1 MSNYTKSF
9 NFRNGVQVDD
19 SNFIVN
25 PVGLVGIGTTKPEKQ
40 LDVRG
45 NAIISGITSLSGSVL
60 TGIMTAGNIKIDAAS
75 GVVTATK
82 FVGDASGLTNIVA
95 IATDGFIANSG
106 TLSTTAKVGIGTTV
120 VGAQLDVLGDSRF
133 TGVTTFIGITSSVG
147 TLFVNQ
153 FAASGI
159 STFDSDIDANAH
171 TVLNTLVV
179 GGITTFT
186 GSIDANGGATIDN
199 IRIGQSDDNEIDTAA
214 GGLTIDSAT
223 GQTTIDDNLIISGI
237 VSATQYSGVSSSS
250 VNVQHGVNI
259 SGVSTF
265 SDTVILGAG
274 ATVGVG
280 STVFFPD
287 NVKAFFGSGNDLAI
301 YHVDDGGGQSII
313 SETGTGDLQLRGS
326 DIQLKNADGGRI
338 YLEATNGLGV
348 DIRHNNSTKFETIGA
363 GVSVY
368 GQLNV
373 ASLNGGASG
382 LSSHFGSLRY
392 GDESGAA
399 DFSTR
404 QSLDLINTDSGN
416 INYYVNYNSK
426 PTTGDFHWHKGPS
439 TPLMTLTGI
448 GGSLGVGTTQPIA
461 PLHVSGIS
469 TFTGNSF
476 FRNNVNVG
484 NTLSVFGNISLSG
497 ETSKLIGRVEGHLTG
512 SVLSEVGVSTFAG
525 LQTTNRSLTNFA
537 GVGIGTTCADSNYIE
552 TVNNAG
558 FSTSKFIV
566 TTDGN
571 VAIRTDT
578 FDDGVNI
585 SARGQKVTLSAV
597 GIGTSAP
604 RAAVDFSDAGKDAT
618 GTDINRMYMYPPKI
632 TTSQRNAL
640 TGFTDG
646 AIIFVTD
653 FAGGPKL
660 QVRVGSDWINLH
672 A

>member
-25 PVGLVGIGTTKPEKQ
+25 AVGLVGIGTTKPEKQ

-45 NAIISGITSLSGSVL
+45 NANITGITSLAGTVISGV
-60 TGIMTAGNIKIDAAS
+60 ITAGNIKIDALS
-75 GVVTATK
+75 GVLTATK

-95 IATDGFIANSG
+95 IATDGFIANAG

-133 TGVTTFIGITSSVG
+133 TGVTTFIGITSSIG

-159 STFDSDIDANAH
+159 STFDGNIDANKH
-171 TVLNTLVV
+171 TVLNTLSV
-179 GGITTFT
+179 GGISTFT

-199 IRIGQSDDNEIDTAA
+199 IQIGVTGDNEIDTAT

-223 GQTTIDDNLIISGI
+223 GQTTIDDHLVVSG
-237 VSATQYSGVSSSS
+237 VVTATQFKGASGSS
-250 VNVQHGVNI
+250 VNIESGTNI
-259 SGVSTF
+259 SGVTTF
-265 SDTVILGAG
+265 NDTVVLGAG
-274 ATVGVG
+274 ATVGFG
-280 STVFFPD
+280 TTAFFPD
-287 NVKAFFGSGNDLAI
+287 NVKAFFGSENDLAI
-301 YHVDDGGGQSII
+301 YHSGTHSYIQDS
-313 SETGTGDLQLRGS
+313 GTGDLVLLSNQVAIRNEDETEDMARFFSNGTVQLRY
-326 DIQLKNADGGRI
+326 QNA
-338 YLEATNGLGV
+338 
-348 DIRHNNSTKFETIGA
+348 SKFETIGA

-373 ASLNGGASG
+373 ASLNGGTSG

-392 GDESGAA
+392 GDDSGAA
-399 DFSTR
+399 EFSTR

-416 INYYVNYNSK
+416 INYYLNYNSK
-426 PTTGDFHWHKGPS
+426 PTTGNFHWHKGPS

-461 PLHVSGIS
+461 PLHVSGVS
-469 TFTGNSF
+469 TFTGDSSF
-476 FRNNVNVG
+476 GNDVSVANNLTVSG
-484 NTLSVFGNISLSG
+484 NTNSTFIGNLTG
-497 ETSKLIGRVEGHLTG
+497 DLIGNVRAT
-512 SVLSEVGVSTFAG
+512 SGVSTF
-525 LQTTNRSLTNFA
+525 TNIVVESKTHTQFA
-537 GVGIGTTCADSNYIE
+537 GVGIGTTCDSANYIE

-566 TTDGN
+566 TSDGN

-604 RAAVDFSDAGKDAT
+604 QSAVDFRMAGQDAT

-632 TTSQRNAL
+632 TTSQRNGL
-640 TGFTDG
+640 TGLSDG
-646 AIIFVTD
+646 AIIFVSD
-653 FAGGPKL
+653 LAGGAKL

-672 A
+672 

>member
-1 MSNYTKSF
+1 MANYTKSF

-25 PVGLVGIGTTKPEKQ
+25 SVGLVGIGTTIPEKR

-45 NAIISGITSLSGSVL
+45 NAIITGITSLSGAVVSGV
-60 TGIMTAGNIKIDAAS
+60 ITAGNIKVDSVS
-75 GVVTATK
+75 GIVTATK

-95 IATDGFIANSG
+95 IATDGFIANAG
-106 TLSTTAKVGIGTTV
+106 GLSTTTNIGIGSEVPTV
-120 VGAQLDVLGDSRF
+120 QLDVLGNSIF
-133 TGVTTFIGITSSVG
+133 TGVTTFIGITSSIG

-159 STFDSDIDANAH
+159 STFDGDIDANKH

-199 IRIGQSDDNEIDTAA
+199 IRIGQSDDNEIDTAT

-223 GQTTIDDNLIISGI
+223 GQTTIDDNLIVSGI
-237 VSATQYSGVSSSS
+237 VSATQYSGASSSS
-250 VNVQHGVNI
+250 VNVQNGVNI

-265 SDTVILGAG
+265 SDNVIVGTS

-280 STVFFPD
+280 SSVFLPD
-287 NVKAFFGSGNDLAI
+287 NVKVFFGSGNDLAI
-301 YHVDDGGGQSII
+301 YHVDDSGGQSII
-313 SETGTGDLQLRGS
+313 SETGTGDLQLRGT
-326 DIQLKNADGGRI
+326 DIQLRNADGSKT
-338 YLEATNGLGV
+338 YLEATNALGV
-348 DIRHNNSTKFETIGA
+348 DIKYNNSTKFETIGA

-484 NTLSVFGNISLSG
+484 NILSVYGNISLSG

-525 LQTTNRSLTNFA
+525 LETTDRSLTNFA

-578 FDDGVNI
+578 FDDNVNI
-585 SARGQKVTLSAV
+585 SARGQKVTISAV

-604 RAAVDFSDAGKDAT
+604 QSAVDFRMAGQDAT
-618 GTDINRMYMYPPKI
+618 GTDVNRMYMYPPKI
-632 TTSQRNAL
+632 TTSQRSGL
-640 TGFTDG
+640 TGLSDG
-646 AIIFVTD
+646 AIIFLSDLV
-653 FAGGPKL
+653 GGPKL
-660 QVRVGSDWINLH
+660 QVRVDGDWVNLH
-672 A
+672 

>member
-25 PVGLVGIGTTKPEKQ
+25 AVGLVGIGTTKPEKQ

-45 NAIISGITSLSGSVL
+45 NASITGITSLAGTVISGV
-60 TGIMTAGNIKIDAAS
+60 MTAGNIKIDALS
-75 GVVTATK
+75 GVLTATK

-106 TLSTTAKVGIGTTV
+106 TLSTTAKVGIGTTL

-133 TGVTTFIGITSSVG
+133 TGVTTFIGITSSIG

-153 FAASGI
+153 FATSGI
-159 STFDSDIDANAH
+159 STFDGDIDANKH
-171 TVLNTLVV
+171 TVLNTLSV
-179 GGITTFT
+179 GGVSTFT
-186 GSIDANGGATIDN
+186 SAVDANGGATIDN
-199 IRIGQSDDNEIDTAA
+199 IQIGITNDNEIDTAS

-223 GQTTIDDNLIISGI
+223 GQTTIDDHL
-237 VSATQYSGVSSSS
+237 VVSGVVTATEFKGVSGSS
-250 VNVQHGVNI
+250 VNIESGTNI
-259 SGVSTF
+259 SGVTTF
-265 SDTVILGAG
+265 NDTVVLGAG
-274 ATVGVG
+274 ATVGFG
-280 STVFFPD
+280 TTAFFPD

-301 YHVDDGGGQSII
+301 YHDSVKQHSYIQDS
-313 SETGTGDLQLRGS
+313 GTGDLVILSNQVAIR
-326 DIQLKNADGGRI
+326 NADETQDMARF
-338 YLEATNGLGV
+338 YENGTVEL
-348 DIRHNNSTKFETIGA
+348 RYQNASKFETIGA

-373 ASLNGGASG
+373 ASLNGGTSG

-392 GDESGAA
+392 GDDSGAS

-404 QSLDLINTDSGN
+404 NSLDLINTDSGN
-416 INYYVNYNSK
+416 VNYYLNYESK
-426 PTTGDFHWHKGPS
+426 PTTGDFHWHKGK
-439 TPLMTLTGI
+439 TTTLMTLTGI
-448 GGSLGVGTTQPIA
+448 GGSLGIGTTLPIA
-461 PLHVSGIS
+461 PLHVSGVS

-476 FRNNVNVG
+476 FGNDVNIANNLTVSG
-484 NTLSVFGNISLSG
+484 NTNSTFIGDLTGD
-497 ETSKLIGRVEGHLTG
+497 LIGNVTA
-512 SVLSEVGVSTFAG
+512 LSGVSTF
-525 LQTTNRSLTNFA
+525 TNIVVEGKTHTQFA
-537 GVGIGTTCADSNYIE
+537 GVGIGTTCATANYIE

-578 FDDGVNI
+578 FDNGVNI
-585 SARGQKVTLSAV
+585 SARGQKVTIGAV

-618 GTDINRMYMYPPKI
+618 GTDVNRMYMYPPKI

-646 AIIFVTD
+646 AIVFVTD

>member
-25 PVGLVGIGTTKPEKQ
+25 AVGLVGIGTTKPEKQ

-45 NAIISGITSLSGSVL
+45 NANITGITSLAGTVISGV
-60 TGIMTAGNIKIDAAS
+60 ITAGNIKIDALS
-75 GVVTATK
+75 GVLTATK

-95 IATDGFIANSG
+95 IATDGFIANAG
-106 TLSTTAKVGIGTTV
+106 ALSTTAKVGIGTTV

-133 TGVTTFIGITSSVG
+133 TGVTTFIGITSSIG

-159 STFDSDIDANAH
+159 STFDGNIDANKH
-171 TVLNTLVV
+171 TVLNTLSV
-179 GGITTFT
+179 GGISTFT

-199 IRIGQSDDNEIDTAA
+199 IQIGVTGDNEIDTAT

-223 GQTTIDDNLIISGI
+223 GQTTIDDHLVVSG
-237 VSATQYSGVSSSS
+237 VVTATQFKGVSGSS
-250 VNVQHGVNI
+250 VNIESGTNI
-259 SGVSTF
+259 SGVTTF
-265 SDTVILGAG
+265 NDTVVLGAG
-274 ATVGVG
+274 ATVGFG
-280 STVFFPD
+280 TTAFFPD

-301 YHVDDGGGQSII
+301 YHSGTHSYIQDS
-313 SETGTGDLQLRGS
+313 GTGDLVLLSNQVAIRNEDETEDMARFFSNGTVQLRY
-326 DIQLKNADGGRI
+326 QNA
-338 YLEATNGLGV
+338 
-348 DIRHNNSTKFETIGA
+348 SKFETIGA

-373 ASLNGGASG
+373 ASLNGGTSG

-392 GDESGAA
+392 GDESEAT

-404 QSLDLINTDSGN
+404 NSLDLINYDNGHV
-416 INYYVNYNSK
+416 NYYLNYESK
-426 PTTGDFHWHKGPS
+426 PNTGDFHWHKGKT

-448 GGSLGVGTTQPIA
+448 GGSLGVGTTRPIA
-461 PLHVSGIS
+461 PLHVSGLS
-469 TFTGNSF
+469 TFTGDSHFGND
-476 FRNNVNVG
+476 VNIANDLTVSG
-484 NTLSVFGNISLSG
+484 NTNSTFIGNLTG
-497 ETSKLIGRVEGHLTG
+497 DLIGNVRAE
-512 SVLSEVGVSTFAG
+512 SGVSTF
-525 LQTTNRSLTNFA
+525 TNMVVESKTHTQFA
-537 GVGIGTTCADSNYIE
+537 GVGIGTTCDSANYIE

-604 RAAVDFSDAGKDAT
+604 QSAVDFRMAGQDAT
-618 GTDINRMYMYPPKI
+618 GTDVNRMYMYPPKI
-632 TTSQRNAL
+632 TTIQRNGL
-640 TGFTDG
+640 TGLSDG
-646 AIIFVTD
+646 AIIFVSD
-653 FAGGPKL
+653 LAGGPKL
-660 QVRVGSDWINLH
+660 QVRVSGGWENLH
-672 A
+672 